1 MSIAIN
7 TNLNALFAQAA
18 DTTASKSQSLAMQRL
33 STGLRINSA
42 KDDAAGLAISNRMT
56 STIKGL
62 SMAIR
67 NANDGINMAQTAD
80 GALSQTTSIL
90 QRMRELAV
98 QASNASNS
106 ADNRASMQ
114 QEVSQLK
121 TQIDQIAKT
130 TNFNDINLLDGSAT
144 KLDLQIG
151 ANQGQTMT
159 MNFDSAQTKD
169 IGVGSIATLTSNASS
184 TVSKMV
190 SGDLTINGVQVGASL
205 ATSDNV
211 SYETT
216 SGDRASSAIAKAAA
230 INAVSA
236 QSGVTATVNATSVNG
251 STMTVVASTG
261 TITINGVTTASFA
274 TSGTDAGISR
284 QTVVGAINNI
294 SSQTGV
300 TAIDTGD
307 MIHGVQL
314 FAKDGRNITLS
325 TTTLSTNATGLAN
338 STAATY
344 TGTYTLASATN
355 SPITL
360 GSGIGNNVANSGL
373 TIGTYAANTSQVVTT
388 TRATAA
394 IAPTTGTTGLLD
406 GSSLKLNGV
415 VIGAALASDDMSSDT
430 SSAGSTKSASAIA
443 IAAAI
448 NKSTG
453 LTGVSAVAQANTI
466 TGTSFT
472 ASNFTAIKLNG
483 VTINANNM
491 TTYTRADVANL
502 VNRYTGQT
510 GVSASDNGKGIT
522 YTAAD
527 GRNIELAVVS
537 AAGNGSAIGL
547 ASANTNVAV
556 GATATTTSAVTT
568 YAQVALQSSNQF
580 TIQSGT
586 SGDANLN
593 KLGFTVG
600 TFGGS
605 NAGLK
610 IKDIDIST
618 QAGAQSALNS
628 IDAAI
633 KTVSAN
639 QSRAGAFLNRL
650 DAVVSNL
657 TTQNTNMTASRSS
670 ILDTDYSTETT
681 NLAKSQIISQAA
693 TAMLAQ
699 ANQSAQ
705 SVLSLLK

>member
-56 STIKGL
+56 STINGL

-80 GALSQTTSIL
+80 GALSQTTTIL

-121 TQIDQIAKT
+121 TQIDQIAQT

-325 TTTLSTNATGLAN
+325 TTLSTNATGLAN

-394 IAPTTGTTGLLD
+394 IAPATGTTGLLD

>member
-121 TQIDQIAKT
+121 TQIDQIAQT

-325 TTTLSTNATGLAN
+325 TTLSTNATGLAN

-360 GSGIGNNVANSGL
+360 GSGIGNNIANSGL

-394 IAPTTGTTGLLD
+394 IAPATGTTGLLD

-556 GATATTTSAVTT
+556 SATATTTSAVTT

>member
-1 MSIAIN
+1 MPIAIN

-251 STMTVVASTG
+251 STMTVQASTG

-300 TAIDTGD
+300 TAVDTGD

-314 FAKDGRNITLS
+314 FAKDGRNITLTS
-325 TTTLSTNATGLAN
+325 TLATASTGLGN
-338 STAATY
+338 AAATTY

-360 GSGIGNNVANSGL
+360 GSGIGNNIANSGL

-388 TRATAA
+388 SRATTAA
-394 IAPTTGTTGLLD
+394 APAAGTTGLLD

-430 SSAGSTKSASAIA
+430 SSAGSTKAASAIA

-466 TGTSFT
+466 VGTTFGAAT
-472 ASNFTAIKLNG
+472 FTAIKLNG
-483 VTINANNM
+483 VTINSNNM
-491 TTYTRADVANL
+491 TNYTRADVANL

-510 GVSASDNGKGIT
+510 GVSAADNGKGIT

-527 GRNIELAVVS
+527 GRNIEMAVVATTS
-537 AAGNGSAIGL
+537 TAAKTIGL
-547 ASANTNVAV
+547 NANVVV

-580 TIQSGT
+580 TVQSGT

>member
-325 TTTLSTNATGLAN
+325 TTLSTNATGLAN
-338 STAATY
+338 SSTAATY

-394 IAPTTGTTGLLD
+394 IAPATGTTGLLD

-483 VTINANNM
+483 VTIANNM

>member
-1 MSIAIN
+1 MPIAIN

-216 SGDRASSAIAKAAA
+216 AGDRASSAIAKAAA

-251 STMTVVASTG
+251 STMTVQASTG

-314 FAKDGRNITLS
+314 FAKDGRNITLTS
-325 TTTLSTNATGLAN
+325 TLATASTGLGN
-338 STAATY
+338 STATTY

-360 GSGIGNNVANSGL
+360 GSGIGNNIANSGL

-388 TRATAA
+388 TRATTAA
-394 IAPTTGTTGLLD
+394 APAAGTTGLLD

-430 SSAGSTKSASAIA
+430 SSAGSTKAASAIA

-466 TGTSFT
+466 VGTTFGAAT
-472 ASNFTAIKLNG
+472 FTAIKLNG
-483 VTINANNM
+483 VTINSNNM
-491 TTYTRADVANL
+491 TNYTRADVANL

-510 GVSASDNGKGIT
+510 GVSAADNGKGIT

-527 GRNIELAVVS
+527 GRNIEMAVVATTS
-537 AAGNGSAIGL
+537 TNAKTIGL
-547 ASANTNVAV
+547 NANVVV

-580 TIQSGT
+580 TVQSGT

>member
-56 STIKGL
+56 STIQGL

-80 GALSQTTSIL
+80 GALSQTTTIL

-284 QTVVGAINNI
+284 QTVVGAINAI

-325 TTTLSTNATGLAN
+325 TTLSTNATGLAN
-338 STAATY
+338 STTPATY

-394 IAPTTGTTGLLD
+394 IAPATGTTGLLD

-430 SSAGSTKSASAIA
+430 SSAGSTKAASAIA

-466 TGTSFT
+466 VGTTFGAAT
-472 ASNFTAIKLNG
+472 FTAIKLNG
-483 VTINANNM
+483 VTINSNNM
-491 TTYTRADVANL
+491 TNYTRADVANL

-510 GVSASDNGKGIT
+510 GVSAADNGKGIT

-527 GRNIELAVVS
+527 GRNIEMAVVATTS
-537 AAGNGSAIGL
+537 TAAKTIGL
-547 ASANTNVAV
+547 NANVVV

-580 TIQSGT
+580 TVQSGT

>member
-56 STIKGL
+56 STIQGL

-130 TNFNDINLLDGSAT
+130 TNFNDINLLDGSAN

-325 TTTLSTNATGLAN
+325 TTLSTNATGLAN

-360 GSGIGNNVANSGL
+360 GSGIGNNIANSGL

-394 IAPTTGTTGLLD
+394 IAPATGTTGLLD

-483 VTINANNM
+483 VTINADNM

>member
-325 TTTLSTNATGLAN
+325 TTLSTNATGLAN
-338 STAATY
+338 STTPATY

-394 IAPTTGTTGLLD
+394 IAPATGTTGLLD

-483 VTINANNM
+483 VTIANNM

-556 GATATTTSAVTT
+556 SSTATTISAVTT

-657 TTQNTNMTASRSS
+657 TTQNTNITASRSS

>member
-56 STIKGL
+56 STIQGL

-284 QTVVGAINNI
+284 QTVVGAINAI

-325 TTTLSTNATGLAN
+325 TTLSTNATGLAN

-394 IAPTTGTTGLLD
+394 IAPATGTTGLLD

-483 VTINANNM
+483 VTINADNM

-556 GATATTTSAVTT
+556 SATATTTSAVTT

>member
-56 STIKGL
+56 STIQGL

-261 TITINGVTTASFA
+261 TIEINGVQTASFA

-284 QTVVGAINNI
+284 QTVVGAINAI

-325 TTTLSTNATGLAN
+325 TTLSTNATGLAN

-360 GSGIGNNVANSGL
+360 GSGIGNNIANSGL

-394 IAPTTGTTGLLD
+394 IAPATGTTGLLD

-430 SSAGSTKSASAIA
+430 STASSTKSASAIA

>member
-325 TTTLSTNATGLAN
+325 TTLSTNATGLAN

-394 IAPTTGTTGLLD
+394 IAPATGTTGLLD

-430 SSAGSTKSASAIA
+430 SSAGSTKAASAIA

-466 TGTSFT
+466 VGTTFGAAT
-472 ASNFTAIKLNG
+472 FTAIKLNG
-483 VTINANNM
+483 VTINSNNM
-491 TTYTRADVANL
+491 TNYTRADVANL

-510 GVSASDNGKGIT
+510 GVSAADNGKGIT

-527 GRNIELAVVS
+527 GRNIEMAVVATTS
-537 AAGNGSAIGL
+537 TAAKTIGL
-547 ASANTNVAV
+547 NANVVV

-580 TIQSGT
+580 TVQSGT

>member
-1 MSIAIN
+1 MPIAIN

-325 TTTLSTNATGLAN
+325 TTLSTNATGLAN
-338 STAATY
+338 SSTAATY

-394 IAPTTGTTGLLD
+394 IAPATGTTGLLD

-483 VTINANNM
+483 VTIANNM

-556 GATATTTSAVTT
+556 SSTATTISAVTT

>member
-1 MSIAIN
+1 MPIAIN

-251 STMTVVASTG
+251 STMTVQASTG

-314 FAKDGRNITLS
+314 FAKDGRNITLTS
-325 TTTLSTNATGLAN
+325 TLATASTGLGN
-338 STAATY
+338 AAATTY

-360 GSGIGNNVANSGL
+360 GSGIGNNIANSGL

-388 TRATAA
+388 TRATTAA
-394 IAPTTGTTGLLD
+394 APAAGTTGLLD

-430 SSAGSTKSASAIA
+430 SSAGSTKAASAIA

-466 TGTSFT
+466 VGTTFGAAT
-472 ASNFTAIKLNG
+472 FTAIKLNG
-483 VTINANNM
+483 VTINSNNM
-491 TTYTRADVANL
+491 TNYTRADVANL

-510 GVSASDNGKGIT
+510 GVSAADNGKGIT

-527 GRNIELAVVS
+527 GRNIEMAVVATTS
-537 AAGNGSAIGL
+537 TNAKTIGL
-547 ASANTNVAV
+547 NANVVV

-580 TIQSGT
+580 TVQSGT

>member
-325 TTTLSTNATGLAN
+325 TTLSTNATGLAN
-338 STAATY
+338 SSTAATY

-394 IAPTTGTTGLLD
+394 IAPATGTTGLLD

-483 VTINANNM
+483 VTIANNM

-556 GATATTTSAVTT
+556 SSTATTISAVTT

>member
-230 INAVSA
+230 INAVSS

-251 STMTVVASTG
+251 STMTVQASTG

-300 TAIDTGD
+300 TAVDTGD

-314 FAKDGRNITLS
+314 FAKDGRNITLTS
-325 TTTLSTNATGLAN
+325 TLATASTGLGN
-338 STAATY
+338 AAATTY

-360 GSGIGNNVANSGL
+360 GSGIGNNIANSGL

-388 TRATAA
+388 SRATTAA
-394 IAPTTGTTGLLD
+394 APAAGTTGLLD

-430 SSAGSTKSASAIA
+430 SSAGSTKAASAIA

-466 TGTSFT
+466 VGTTFGAAT
-472 ASNFTAIKLNG
+472 FTAIKLNG
-483 VTINANNM
+483 VTINSNNM
-491 TTYTRADVANL
+491 TNYTRADVANL

-510 GVSASDNGKGIT
+510 GVSAADNGKGIT

-527 GRNIELAVVS
+527 GRNIEMAVVATTS
-537 AAGNGSAIGL
+537 TAAKTIGL
-547 ASANTNVAV
+547 NANVVV

-580 TIQSGT
+580 TVQSGT

>member
-56 STIKGL
+56 STINGL

-130 TNFNDINLLDGSAT
+130 TNFNDINLLDGSAN

-325 TTTLSTNATGLAN
+325 TTLSTNATGLAN
-338 STAATY
+338 STTPATY

-394 IAPTTGTTGLLD
+394 IAPATGTTGLLD

-483 VTINANNM
+483 VTIANNM

>member
-7 TNLNALFAQAA
+7 TNLNALYAQAA
-18 DTTASKSQSLAMQRL
+18 DTTASKSQSMAMQRL

-62 SMAIR
+62 TVAIR

-98 QASNASNS
+98 QAANASNS
-106 ADNRASMQ
+106 ADNRSSMQ
-114 QEVSQLK
+114 QEITQLK

-184 TVSKMV
+184 TISKMV

-216 SGDRASSAIAKAAA
+216 VGDRASSAIAKAAA

-251 STMTVVASTG
+251 SSMTVQASTG

-300 TAIDTGD
+300 IAIDTGD
-307 MIHGVQL
+307 TIHGVQL

-325 TTTLSTNATGLAN
+325 STLATASTGLGN
-338 STAATY
+338 AAATTY
-344 TGTYTLASATN
+344 TGTYTLASSTN

-360 GSGIGNNVANSGL
+360 GSGIGNNIANSGL

-388 TRATAA
+388 SRATTAV
-394 IAPTTGTTGLLD
+394 APTNLTTGLMD

-415 VIGAALASDDMSSDT
+415 VIGAALASDDQSSDT
-430 SSAGSTKSASAIA
+430 SSAGSTKAASAIA

-491 TTYTRADVANL
+491 TNYTRADVANL

-510 GVSASDNGKGIT
+510 GVSATDNGKGIT

-547 ASANTNVAV
+547 ASANTNVSV

-699 ANQSAQ
+699 ANQSSQ

>member
-1 MSIAIN
+1 
-7 TNLNALFAQAA
+7 
-18 DTTASKSQSLAMQRL
+18 
-33 STGLRINSA
+33 
-42 KDDAAGLAISNRMT
+42 
-56 STIKGL
+56 
-62 SMAIR
+62 MAIR

-251 STMTVVASTG
+251 STMTVQASTG

-314 FAKDGRNITLS
+314 FAKDGRNITLTS
-325 TTTLSTNATGLAN
+325 TLATASTGLGN
-338 STAATY
+338 STATTY

-360 GSGIGNNVANSGL
+360 GSGIGNNIANSGL

-388 TRATAA
+388 TRATTAA
-394 IAPTTGTTGLLD
+394 APAAGTTGLLD

-430 SSAGSTKSASAIA
+430 SSAGSTKAASAIA

-466 TGTSFT
+466 VGTTFGAAT
-472 ASNFTAIKLNG
+472 FTAIKLNG
-483 VTINANNM
+483 VTINSNNM
-491 TTYTRADVANL
+491 TNYTRADVANL

-510 GVSASDNGKGIT
+510 GVSAADNGKGIT

-527 GRNIELAVVS
+527 GRNIEMAVVATTS
-537 AAGNGSAIGL
+537 TNAKTIGL
-547 ASANTNVAV
+547 NANVVV

-580 TIQSGT
+580 TVQSGT

>member
-56 STIKGL
+56 STINGL

-325 TTTLSTNATGLAN
+325 TTLSTNATGLAN

-394 IAPTTGTTGLLD
+394 IAPATGTTGLLD

-527 GRNIELAVVS
+527 GRNIELAVVT
-537 AAGNGSAIGL
+537 ANGNGSAIGL

-556 GATATTTSAVTT
+556 GANATTISAVTT

-618 QAGAQSALNS
+618 EAGAQSALNS

>member
-325 TTTLSTNATGLAN
+325 TTLSTNATGLAN
-338 STAATY
+338 SSTAATY

-394 IAPTTGTTGLLD
+394 IAPATGTTGLLD

-483 VTINANNM
+483 VTIANNM

-556 GATATTTSAVTT
+556 SSTATTISAVTT

-657 TTQNTNMTASRSS
+657 TTQNTNITASRSS

>member
-1 MSIAIN
+1 MPIAIN

-251 STMTVVASTG
+251 STMTVQASTG

-314 FAKDGRNITLS
+314 FAKDGRNITLTS
-325 TTTLSTNATGLAN
+325 TLATASTGLGN
-338 STAATY
+338 STATTY

-360 GSGIGNNVANSGL
+360 GSGIGNNIANSGL

-388 TRATAA
+388 TRATTATAPAA
-394 IAPTTGTTGLLD
+394 DTTGLLD

-430 SSAGSTKSASAIA
+430 SSAGSTKAASAIA

-466 TGTSFT
+466 VGTTFGAAT
-472 ASNFTAIKLNG
+472 FTAIKLNG
-483 VTINANNM
+483 VTINSNNM
-491 TTYTRADVANL
+491 TNYTRADVANL

-510 GVSASDNGKGIT
+510 GVSAADNGKGIT

-527 GRNIELAVVS
+527 GRNIEMAVVATTS
-537 AAGNGSAIGL
+537 TNAKTIGL
-547 ASANTNVAV
+547 NANVVV

-580 TIQSGT
+580 TVQSGT

>member
-1 MSIAIN
+1 MPIAIN

-18 DTTASKSQSLAMQRL
+18 DTTAPKSQSLAMQRL

-251 STMTVVASTG
+251 STMTVQASTG

-314 FAKDGRNITLS
+314 FAKDGRNITLTS
-325 TTTLSTNATGLAN
+325 TLATASTGLGN
-338 STAATY
+338 STATTY

-360 GSGIGNNVANSGL
+360 GSGIGNNIANSGL

-388 TRATAA
+388 TRATTAA
-394 IAPTTGTTGLLD
+394 APAAGTTGLLD

-430 SSAGSTKSASAIA
+430 SSAGSTKAASAIA

-466 TGTSFT
+466 VGTTFGAAT
-472 ASNFTAIKLNG
+472 FTAIKLNG
-483 VTINANNM
+483 VTINSNNM
-491 TTYTRADVANL
+491 TNYTRADVANL

-510 GVSASDNGKGIT
+510 GVSAADNGKGIT

-527 GRNIELAVVS
+527 GRNIEMAVVATTS
-537 AAGNGSAIGL
+537 TNAKTIGL
-547 ASANTNVAV
+547 NANVVV

-580 TIQSGT
+580 TVQSGT

>member
-56 STIKGL
+56 STINGL

-230 INAVSA
+230 INAVSD

-284 QTVVGAINNI
+284 QTVVGAINAI

-325 TTTLSTNATGLAN
+325 TTLSTNATGLAN

-394 IAPTTGTTGLLD
+394 TAPATGNTGLLD

-430 SSAGSTKSASAIA
+430 SSAGSTKAASAIA

-466 TGTSFT
+466 VGTTFGAAT
-472 ASNFTAIKLNG
+472 FTAIKLNG
-483 VTINANNM
+483 VTINSNNM
-491 TTYTRADVANL
+491 TNYTRADVANL

-510 GVSASDNGKGIT
+510 GVSAADNGKGIT

-527 GRNIELAVVS
+527 GRNIEMAVVATTS
-537 AAGNGSAIGL
+537 TAAKTIGL
-547 ASANTNVAV
+547 NANVVV

-580 TIQSGT
+580 TVQSGT

>member
-56 STIKGL
+56 STINGL

-121 TQIDQIAKT
+121 TQIDQIAQT
-130 TNFNDINLLDGSAT
+130 TNFNDINLLDGSAN

-325 TTTLSTNATGLAN
+325 TTLSTNATGLAN

-360 GSGIGNNVANSGL
+360 GSGIGNNIANSGL

-394 IAPTTGTTGLLD
+394 IAPATGTTGLLD

>member
-1 MSIAIN
+1 MPIAIN

-325 TTTLSTNATGLAN
+325 TTLSTNATGLAN
-338 STAATY
+338 SSTAATY

-394 IAPTTGTTGLLD
+394 IAPATGTTGLLD

-483 VTINANNM
+483 VTIANNM

-556 GATATTTSAVTT
+556 SSTATTISAVTT

-657 TTQNTNMTASRSS
+657 TTQNTNITASRSS

>member
-56 STIKGL
+56 STINGL

-130 TNFNDINLLDGSAT
+130 TNFNDINLLDGSAN

-325 TTTLSTNATGLAN
+325 TTLSTNATGLAN

-360 GSGIGNNVANSGL
+360 GSGIGNNIANSGL

-394 IAPTTGTTGLLD
+394 IAPATGTTGLLD

>member
-325 TTTLSTNATGLAN
+325 TTLSTNATGLAN
-338 STAATY
+338 TTAATY

-394 IAPTTGTTGLLD
+394 IAPATGTTGLLD

-483 VTINANNM
+483 VTIANNM

-556 GATATTTSAVTT
+556 SSTATTISAVTT

-657 TTQNTNMTASRSS
+657 TTQNTNITASRSS

>member
-56 STIKGL
+56 STIQGL

-284 QTVVGAINNI
+284 QTVVGAINAI

-325 TTTLSTNATGLAN
+325 TTLSTNATGLAN

-394 IAPTTGTTGLLD
+394 IAPATGTTGLLD

-556 GATATTTSAVTT
+556 SATATTTSAVTT

>member
-325 TTTLSTNATGLAN
+325 TTLSTNATGLAN
-338 STAATY
+338 STPATY

-394 IAPTTGTTGLLD
+394 IAPATGTTGLLD

-483 VTINANNM
+483 VTIANNM

-556 GATATTTSAVTT
+556 SSTATTISAVTT

>member
-1 MSIAIN
+1 MPIAIN

-251 STMTVVASTG
+251 STMTVQASTG

-314 FAKDGRNITLS
+314 FAKDGRNITLTS
-325 TTTLSTNATGLAN
+325 TLATASTGLGN
-338 STAATY
+338 AAATTY

-360 GSGIGNNVANSGL
+360 GSGIGNNIANSGL

-388 TRATAA
+388 TRATTAA
-394 IAPTTGTTGLLD
+394 APAAGTTGLLD

-430 SSAGSTKSASAIA
+430 SSAGSTKAASAIA

-466 TGTSFT
+466 VGTTFGAAT
-472 ASNFTAIKLNG
+472 FTAIKLNG
-483 VTINANNM
+483 VTINSNNM
-491 TTYTRADVANL
+491 TNYTRADVANL

-510 GVSASDNGKGIT
+510 GVSAADNGKGIT

-527 GRNIELAVVS
+527 GRNIEMAVVATTS
-537 AAGNGSAIGL
+537 TAAKTIGL
-547 ASANTNVAV
+547 NANVVV

-580 TIQSGT
+580 TVQSGT

>member
-251 STMTVVASTG
+251 STMTVQASTG

-300 TAIDTGD
+300 TAVDTGD

-314 FAKDGRNITLS
+314 FAKDGRNITLTS
-325 TTTLSTNATGLAN
+325 TLATASTGLGN
-338 STAATY
+338 AAATTY

-360 GSGIGNNVANSGL
+360 GSGIGNNIANSGL

-388 TRATAA
+388 SRATTAA
-394 IAPTTGTTGLLD
+394 APAAGTTGLLD

-430 SSAGSTKSASAIA
+430 SSAGSTKAASAIA

-466 TGTSFT
+466 VGTTFGAAT
-472 ASNFTAIKLNG
+472 FTAIKLNG
-483 VTINANNM
+483 VTINSNNM
-491 TTYTRADVANL
+491 TNYTRADVANL

-510 GVSASDNGKGIT
+510 GVSAADNGKGIT

-527 GRNIELAVVS
+527 GRNIEMAVVATTS
-537 AAGNGSAIGL
+537 TAAKTIGL
-547 ASANTNVAV
+547 NANVVV

-580 TIQSGT
+580 TVQSGT

>member
-1 MSIAIN
+1 MPIAIN

-67 NANDGINMAQTAD
+67 NSNDGINMAQTAD

-251 STMTVVASTG
+251 STMTVQASTG

-314 FAKDGRNITLS
+314 FAKDGRNITLTS
-325 TTTLSTNATGLAN
+325 TLATASTGLGN
-338 STAATY
+338 STATTY

-360 GSGIGNNVANSGL
+360 GSGIGNNIANSGL

-388 TRATAA
+388 TRATTAA
-394 IAPTTGTTGLLD
+394 APAAGTTGLLD

-430 SSAGSTKSASAIA
+430 SSAGSTKAASAIA

-466 TGTSFT
+466 VGTTFGAAT
-472 ASNFTAIKLNG
+472 FTAIKLNG
-483 VTINANNM
+483 VTINSNNM
-491 TTYTRADVANL
+491 TNYTRADVANL

-510 GVSASDNGKGIT
+510 GVSAADNGKGIT

-527 GRNIELAVVS
+527 GRNIEMAVVATTS
-537 AAGNGSAIGL
+537 TNAKTIGL
-547 ASANTNVAV
+547 NANVVV

-580 TIQSGT
+580 TVQSGT

>member
-1 MSIAIN
+1 
-7 TNLNALFAQAA
+7 
-18 DTTASKSQSLAMQRL
+18 
-33 STGLRINSA
+33 
-42 KDDAAGLAISNRMT
+42 
-56 STIKGL
+56 
-62 SMAIR
+62 
-67 NANDGINMAQTAD
+67 
-80 GALSQTTSIL
+80 
-90 QRMRELAV
+90 
-98 QASNASNS
+98 
-106 ADNRASMQ
+106 
-114 QEVSQLK
+114 
-121 TQIDQIAKT
+121 
-130 TNFNDINLLDGSAT
+130 
-144 KLDLQIG
+144 
-151 ANQGQTMT
+151 
-159 MNFDSAQTKD
+159 
-169 IGVGSIATLTSNASS
+169 
-184 TVSKMV
+184 
-190 SGDLTINGVQVGASL
+190 
-205 ATSDNV
+205 
-211 SYETT
+211 
-216 SGDRASSAIAKAAA
+216 
-230 INAVSA
+230 
-236 QSGVTATVNATSVNG
+236 
-251 STMTVVASTG
+251 
-261 TITINGVTTASFA
+261 
-274 TSGTDAGISR
+274 
-284 QTVVGAINNI
+284 
-294 SSQTGV
+294 
-300 TAIDTGD
+300 
-307 MIHGVQL
+307 
-314 FAKDGRNITLS
+314 
-325 TTTLSTNATGLAN
+325 
-338 STAATY
+338 
-344 TGTYTLASATN
+344 
-355 SPITL
+355 
-360 GSGIGNNVANSGL
+360 
-373 TIGTYAANTSQVVTT
+373 
-388 TRATAA
+388 
-394 IAPTTGTTGLLD
+394 
-406 GSSLKLNGV
+406 
-415 VIGAALASDDMSSDT
+415 
-430 SSAGSTKSASAIA
+430 
-443 IAAAI
+443 
-448 NKSTG
+448 
-453 LTGVSAVAQANTI
+453 
-466 TGTSFT
+466 
-472 ASNFTAIKLNG
+472 LNG
-483 VTINANNM
+483 VTIDANNM

>member
-325 TTTLSTNATGLAN
+325 TTLSTNATGLAN
-338 STAATY
+338 SSTAATY

-394 IAPTTGTTGLLD
+394 VAPATGTTGLLD

-483 VTINANNM
+483 VTIANNM

-556 GATATTTSAVTT
+556 SSTATTISAVTT

-657 TTQNTNMTASRSS
+657 TTQNTNITASRSS

>member
-325 TTTLSTNATGLAN
+325 TTLSTNATGLAN
-338 STAATY
+338 SSTAATY

-394 IAPTTGTTGLLD
+394 IAPATGTTGLLD

-483 VTINANNM
+483 VTIANNM

-657 TTQNTNMTASRSS
+657 TTQNTNITASRSS

>member
-251 STMTVVASTG
+251 STMTVQASTG

-300 TAIDTGD
+300 TAVDTGD

-314 FAKDGRNITLS
+314 FAKDGRNITLTS
-325 TTTLSTNATGLAN
+325 TLATASTGLGN
-338 STAATY
+338 AAATTY

-360 GSGIGNNVANSGL
+360 GSGIGNNIANSGL

-388 TRATAA
+388 TRATTAA
-394 IAPTTGTTGLLD
+394 APAAGTTGLLD

-430 SSAGSTKSASAIA
+430 SSAGSTKAASAIA

-466 TGTSFT
+466 VGTTFGAAT
-472 ASNFTAIKLNG
+472 FTAIKLNG
-483 VTINANNM
+483 VTINSNNM
-491 TTYTRADVANL
+491 TNYTRADVANL

-510 GVSASDNGKGIT
+510 GVSAADNGKGIT

-527 GRNIELAVVS
+527 GRNIEMAVVATTS
-537 AAGNGSAIGL
+537 TAAKTIGL
-547 ASANTNVAV
+547 NANVVV

-580 TIQSGT
+580 TVQSGT

>member
-1 MSIAIN
+1 MPIAIN

-251 STMTVVASTG
+251 STMTVQASTG

-314 FAKDGRNITLS
+314 FAKDGRNITLTS
-325 TTTLSTNATGLAN
+325 TLATASTGLGN
-338 STAATY
+338 STATTY

-360 GSGIGNNVANSGL
+360 GSGIGNNIANSGL

-388 TRATAA
+388 TRATTAA
-394 IAPTTGTTGLLD
+394 APAAGTTGLLD

-430 SSAGSTKSASAIA
+430 SSAGSTKAASAIA

-466 TGTSFT
+466 VGTTFGAAT
-472 ASNFTAIKLNG
+472 FTAIKLNG
-483 VTINANNM
+483 VTINSNNM
-491 TTYTRADVANL
+491 TNYTRADVANL

-510 GVSASDNGKGIT
+510 GVSAADNGKGIT

-527 GRNIELAVVS
+527 GRNIEMAVVATTS
-537 AAGNGSAIGL
+537 TNAKTIGL
-547 ASANTNVAV
+547 NANVVV

-580 TIQSGT
+580 TVQSGT

>member
-56 STIKGL
+56 STINGL

-261 TITINGVTTASFA
+261 TIEINGVQTASFA

-284 QTVVGAINNI
+284 QTVVGAINAI

-325 TTTLSTNATGLAN
+325 TTLSTNATGLAN

-394 IAPTTGTTGLLD
+394 IAPATGTTGLLD

-483 VTINANNM
+483 VTINADNM

>member
-1 MSIAIN
+1 MPIAIN

-251 STMTVVASTG
+251 STMTVQASTG

-300 TAIDTGD
+300 TAVDTGD

-314 FAKDGRNITLS
+314 FAKDGRNITLTS
-325 TTTLSTNATGLAN
+325 TLATASTGLGN
-338 STAATY
+338 AAATTY

-360 GSGIGNNVANSGL
+360 GSGIGNNIANSGL

-388 TRATAA
+388 TRATTAA
-394 IAPTTGTTGLLD
+394 APAAGTTGLLD

-430 SSAGSTKSASAIA
+430 SSAGSTKAASAIA

-466 TGTSFT
+466 VGTTFGAAT
-472 ASNFTAIKLNG
+472 FTAIKLNG
-483 VTINANNM
+483 VTINSNNM
-491 TTYTRADVANL
+491 TNYTRADVANL

-510 GVSASDNGKGIT
+510 GVSAADNGKGIT

-527 GRNIELAVVS
+527 GRNIEMAVVATTS
-537 AAGNGSAIGL
+537 TAAKTIGL
-547 ASANTNVAV
+547 NANVVV

-580 TIQSGT
+580 TVQSGT

>member
-56 STIKGL
+56 STIQGL

-121 TQIDQIAKT
+121 TQIDQIAQT

-284 QTVVGAINNI
+284 QTVVGAINDI

-325 TTTLSTNATGLAN
+325 TTLSTNATGLAN

-360 GSGIGNNVANSGL
+360 GSGIGNNIANSGL

-394 IAPTTGTTGLLD
+394 IAPATGTTGLLD